1 METTEKLVHYV
12 DKEKYWNRLD
22 DTYGIGCLCL
32 SISRDPLF
40 QINGFKTPKEVWDK
54 LSSLFDKQDDLRIY
68 QLENELISL
77 HPTNFET
84 LNDFFTKFKH
94 LVFQLK
100 LCKVKKEDYQLILTI
115 LSKLGAYY
123 SVFVSTFHSVKLTTP
138 NWKMP
143 TLNSFIES
151 LTREMTS

>member
-1 METTEKLVHYV
+1 METEAEPIHYV

-22 DTYGIGCLCL
+22 EAYGCLCL
-32 SISRDPLF
+32 SIF
-40 QINGFKTPKEVWDK
+40 QDLLLHINGLKTPKEVWDT

-100 LCKVKKEDYQLILTI
+100 LCKVEKEDDQLILAI
-115 LSKLGAYY
+115 LSKLGADYRPY
-123 SVFVSTFHSVKLTTP
+123 FVYLIV
-138 NWKMP
+138 
-143 TLNSFIES
+143 
-151 LTREMTS
+151 